1 MKTLAALLA
10 GVMLVALTLAS
21 TSRHRAVKSRK
32 PARQAVSTP
41 HQDWRVGSPTSFDNL
56 TIFPVLSEQATS
68 ADDYI
73 TLDEGLR
80 TGKVIIT
87 EIGADGRAHRLRAR
101 RQSDDDNAEVNRLAL
116 TNRSG
121 KKLILI
127 AGEMILGGKQ
137 DRIVGHDC
145 VIEATARPVPI
156 DVFCVEHGRWSGSES
171 FGQSRSAGSDGGIGS
186 GHSVAGGTGRSHGG
200 GRGYNT
206 GGGNPRL
213 GGGDRSEMVTVSG
226 GVSGGVMSGAIAM
239 PNVREKAQA
248 AKSQEEVW
256 NTVAETVTVNKVS
269 SDTGDLKSVYKDKQV
284 SRKLEDYERTFKD
297 KLQAAQIV
305 GVIAAVGG
313 RIISADV
320 FANHQLFQAYWPKM
334 LKSFALQ
341 AVSAAERQ
349 NQEVTRGD
357 AEAYLARVEGTRGA
371 SDQGA
376 YRLVENQSSKDAS
389 FELESVA
396 ARRTLLH
403 FNRVSKQ

>member
-10 GVMLVALTLAS
+10 GVLLVALALAG

-32 PARQAVSTP
+32 PARQAAGAP

-56 TIFPVLSEQATS
+56 TIFPVLSEQAAS
-68 ADDYI
+68 ADDFI

-80 TGKVIIT
+80 TGKVSIT
-87 EIGADGRAHRLRAR
+87 EIGADGRAHRLRSR
-101 RQSDDDNAEVNRLAL
+101 RQSDDDDAEVNRLAL

-186 GHSVAGGTGRSHGG
+186 GRSVAVGTGRSHGG
-200 GRGYNT
+200 GRGYNM
-206 GGGNPRL
+206 
-213 GGGDRSEMVTVSG
+213 GGGDRVIVGGSVRTVAG

-256 NTVAETVTVNKVS
+256 NTVAEAVTVNGVS

-284 SRKLEDYERTFKD
+284 SRKLDDYEGAFKG

-320 FANHQLFQAYWPKM
+320 FANHRLFQAYWPKM

-357 AEAYLARVEGTRGA
+357 AEAYLARAEGTREA

-389 FELESVA
+389 FELESRA

-403 FNRVSKQ
+403 FNRISKQ

>member
-10 GVMLVALTLAS
+10 GVLLVALALAGS
-21 TSRHRAVKSRK
+21 SRHRTVKASR
-32 PARQAVSTP
+32 PARQAGSAP
-41 HQDWRVGSPTSFDNL
+41 RQDWRVGSPASFDNL
-56 TIFPVLSEQATS
+56 TIFPVLAEQATTVDS
-68 ADDYI
+68 FI
-73 TLDEGLR
+73 SLDEGLR

-87 EIGADGRAHRLRAR
+87 ELGADGRTHRLRAR
-101 RQSDDDNAEVNRLAL
+101 RQSDDDAEVNRLAL

-127 AGEMILGGKQ
+127 AGEMIVGGKQ

-186 GHSVAGGTGRSHGG
+186 GRRVAVGAGHRNGTGGVH
-200 GRGYNT
+200 GYNV

-213 GGGDRSEMVTVSG
+213 GGGSAGLMAGT
-226 GVSGGVMSGAIAM
+226 MAM

-248 AKSQEEVW
+248 TKSQEEVW
-256 NTVAETVTVNKVS
+256 NTVAESAQANNVA
-269 SDTGDLKSVYKDKQV
+269 SDTGDLKSVYEDKQV
-284 SRKLEDYERTFKD
+284 GRKLDDYEHAFKD

-305 GVIAAVGG
+305 GVVAAVGG

-320 FANHQLFQAYWPKM
+320 FASHRLFQAYWPKM
-334 LKSFALQ
+334 LKSYALQ
-341 AVSAAERQ
+341 AVSAADRQ
-349 NQEVTRGD
+349 NQEIRRGD
-357 AEAYLARVEGTRGA
+357 AEAFLARVEGTREA

-376 YRLVENQSSKDAS
+376 FRLVENQSSKDAS
-389 FELESVA
+389 FELESRA
-396 ARRTLLH
+396 AQRTLLH
-403 FNRVSKQ
+403 FNRISKQ